1 MAERD
6 STKTP
11 VAAEALIA
19 TSGSLFFHRIAPGVP
34 WLSFRRRRAPR
45 RCPSRRPPAASPRR
59 VPGARSC
66 AARPESGSTRVLE
79 GRGTIRR
86 GVPTRLLLTN
96 ARAQQP
102 PRGDKRPRTLAL
114 MGKGRARRR
123 TRVTDGSWASSSWN
137 GAGLSQGPAEG
148 GARSEGVRA
157 RRPARSAQRPVG
169 TDAPGTTLCR
179 PPTPPPARTPSLHTA
194 AINVRNQ
201 CSSAKWKY
209 LFSTLVAHSPP
220 LDLDQV
226 TETFCIISL

>member
-1 MAERD
+1 
-6 STKTP
+6 
-11 VAAEALIA
+11 
-19 TSGSLFFHRIAPGVP
+19 
-34 WLSFRRRRAPR
+34 
-45 RCPSRRPPAASPRR
+45 
-59 VPGARSC
+59 
-66 AARPESGSTRVLE
+66 
-79 GRGTIRR
+79 
-86 GVPTRLLLTN
+86 
-96 ARAQQP
+96 
-102 PRGDKRPRTLAL
+102 

-226 TETFCIISL
+226 TETFCIISLWNGNNLLPRMIVEIDRVNKRGVLALHCSAHWSVSCSLSFFVAELTLRGMPWCKTLRQRSFLAWSVFGGQVTTG